1 MCLGVVMYDNEF
13 KTKENK
19 IYIKNKMEPQH
30 ICWRDYQP
38 LFGKRDGAPPLPE
51 ERSERGLNSHAVIV
65 IISAPKRGGEGGP
78 EAAVVLPSA
87 PSAQSG

>member
-1 MCLGVVMYDNEF
+1 
-13 KTKENK
+13 
-19 IYIKNKMEPQH
+19 MEPQH